1 MPSLG
6 PGRNCDPRKGLG
18 GPSLAASLQ
27 ILQSQSAGPV
37 ANAYEQSRARV
48 AVILGPVGGGKTIA
62 SSKKIIRVARMQDAS
77 PKDGIR
83 RARIVVLAR
92 TYVDIWD
99 KVLPSYRK
107 TYPEAIFGKIEG
119 TKNRQ
124 ADHIYDVRE
133 PGLGTLHVEVMFRAV
148 QDIDLEDFVRGME
161 CTAWWLTEMDTLPQA
176 IVELAA
182 QRVGRYPE
190 PDHRPAPDPGQGERQ
205 LAYRGVFGDAN
216 VPDIDAWFYE
226 QFWLTA
232 NRPKHWH
239 LFLQPPGVLETG
251 KGKGFAANP
260 LAENLDNLLK
270 IDPNWYPEQARDM
283 KRWQVMR
290 FLMCRPGYSRHALP
304 VHELFEETDHVADR
318 PLEVDPYKPTI
329 IGCDGGANTLF
340 PSACFMQNPAWMTWR
355 AHAEFA
361 PQERCSIEEFAAQ
374 ILKVL
379 NTQIRKSAGAV
390 IVGDPAMAQG
400 MAGGGDGGGFHI
412 RSYGQRL
419 EQLTGITVTLAPN
432 NKPTER
438 RAALSGVLDRR
449 GGFLTDPRNSY
460 LIRALAGGFRY
471 PKKSADRGELI
482 PEKNKHSHIAEGCE
496 YGVMGGEGLDGFF
509 GSVGDG
515 STFGGVSADLMPQP
529 VM

>member
-1 MPSLG
+1 MT
-6 PGRNCDPRKGLG
+6 
-18 GPSLAASLQ
+18 ASLQ
-27 ILQSQSAGPV
+27 ILQSQSAGDV

-62 SSKKIIRVARMQDAS
+62 SSKKVLRVARMQDAS
-77 PKDGIR
+77 PIDGVR

-99 KVLPSYRK
+99 KVLPSYKK
-107 TYPEAIFGKIEG
+107 TYPAAIFGEIQG
-119 TKNRQ
+119 SKNRQ
-124 ADHIYDVRE
+124 ADHIYTVEEAHVLPDGRRE
-133 PGLGTLHVEVMFRAV
+133 RRTLYVEVLFRAV

-190 PDHRPAPDPGQGERQ
+190 PDHRPPPDPGQTERP

-226 QFWLTA
+226 QFWLSA

-239 LFLQPPGVLETG
+239 LFLQPPGVIDQG
-251 KGKGFAANP
+251 KGKAFLANP
-260 LAENLDNLLK
+260 KAENLQNLLK

-283 KRWQVMR
+283 KRWQVLR
-290 FLMCRPGYSRHALP
+290 FLMCKPGYSRHALP
-304 VHELFEETDHVADR
+304 VHELFDEEVHVSTT
-318 PLEVDPYKPTI
+318 PLEVDPYKPVI

-340 PSACFMQNPAWMTWR
+340 PSACVMQNPAWMTWR
-355 AHAEFA
+355 ALAEFA

-374 ILKVL
+374 ILRLL
-379 NTQIRKSAGAV
+379 NTRVRRSAGAV

-400 MAGGGDGGGFHI
+400 LAGGSEGGGFSI
-412 RSYGQRL
+412 QSYGQKL
-419 EQLTGITVTLAPN
+419 ERLTGITVTLAPN
-432 NKPTER
+432 NKPSER

-449 GGFLTDPRNSY
+449 GGFLTDPRNPY

-471 PKKSADRGELI
+471 PKKSADKGELI

-509 GSVGDG
+509 GSLGDG
-515 STFGGVSADLMPQP
+515 TGMSGVPDALMPQP
-529 VM
+529 IM